1 MIIVI
6 DIIKY
11 IILLLVT
18 FFTCQIIANKNK
30 RISYIG
36 TVLICVSTAVVQYMN
51 SGLVEAL
58 IFGEGIFI
66 GVSKLI
72 HDAPHK
78 YFWAIFVPVCLIG
91 FLVLSNKSFD
101 VSIGLTMTVMIVC
114 DIIRTTSEK
123 LEFSIEKNN
132 ENQNEVSKNGDNKLA
147 QKIENL
153 KINAQNKIDKK
164 KNIEGKKR
172 SKICQKLDSKYIV
185 LIIRVRYCD
194 YRF

>member
-1 MIIVI
+1 
-6 DIIKY
+6 
-11 IILLLVT
+11 
-18 FFTCQIIANKNK
+18 
-30 RISYIG
+30 
-36 TVLICVSTAVVQYMN
+36 MN